1 MHIISTEMDILQDN
15 FLTLQFRRFNRNGFI
30 FEPLKFNNRYG
41 TENTSGVN
49 RQQKVDIIY

>member
-41 TENTSGVN
+41 TENTSGKK
-49 RQQKVDIIY
+49 RKTI